1 MLPIAAK
8 KDSNVCL
15 KPTQDTRT
23 NTTRLIG
30 AANKLTDRKAEGRAA
45 KTLSAILMAFIVTWS
60 PYHLFAII
68 TVFDSSTIPNVLYSI
83 GKFATLT
90 SWFDYYGTIYIIHQ

>member
-45 KTLSAILMAFIVTWS
+45 KTLSAILMTFIVTWS
-60 PYHLFAII
+60 PYHLFAIM
-68 TVFDSSTIPNVLYSI
+68 TVFDSSVIPDVLYHI
-83 GKFATLT
+83 GKFVTLT